1 MVWRATT
8 SDRRRNPRSV
18 DIGRRDW
25 IAPEEGLGPR
35 IPRVSGPGQ
44 RRIGAT
50 GLQCDEVGER
60 VTYAGTDDAPSQTGR
75 AEWQPH
81 RVCSDVNRPTM
92 PVAKFHTPEIIV
104 GAGSL
109 NEIPTAAAGLGMR
122 RPLVVSDRNLV
133 ATPWYPQLTQR
144 LRAAGLHVA
153 SFTDVSPNPRA
164 GEISLG
170 LAHFQDI
177 RADGI
182 VALGGGSV
190 IDAAKG
196 VAILAANGGHI
207 LSYEGIDRARI
218 PLPPLVAAPTTA
230 GSGSDVS
237 QFCIV
242 NDADRMT
249 KVTIIGRGLVPNV
262 SVIDPQLLA
271 TLPPE
276 VAAQSGM
283 DAITHCIEA
292 YASLAHTRLT
302 DRYALSAIGTAW
314 RSIEQ
319 FVETPGD
326 RDAGL
331 EMAYASLEAGMAFTN
346 AILGATHAMSHPVGG
361 LCDGAHGAINSV
373 LLPHVIRFNAELDPV
388 PYCELAR
395 ATGVA
400 VSSSAHRT
408 AERFA
413 DAVDGLSWRV
423 GMAGG
428 LAQLGVHADDID
440 SLTKNALADACMK
453 TNPRQPT
460 AAEVAS
466 IYREAL

>member
-1 MVWRATT
+1 MHADIGEARPEVDSERPQPRARAT
-8 SDRRRNPRSV
+8 
-18 DIGRRDW
+18 
-25 IAPEEGLGPR
+25 R
-35 IPRVSGPGQ
+35 IPV
-44 RRIGAT
+44 
-50 GLQCDEVGER
+50 V
-60 VTYAGTDDAPSQTGR
+60 
-75 AEWQPH
+75 
-81 RVCSDVNRPTM
+81 
-92 PVAKFHTPEIIV
+92 KFHTPEVIV
-104 GAGSL
+104 GPGAL
-109 NEIPTAAAGLGMR
+109 DEIPTAAAGLGMR
-122 RPLVVSDRNLV
+122 RLMIVSDRNLV
-133 ATPWYPQLTQR
+133 ATPWYPRLAQR
-144 LRAAGLHVA
+144 LRAADLKVA

-164 GEISLG
+164 PEIALG
-170 LAHFQDI
+170 FEHYEQT
-177 RADGI
+177 RSDGI

-242 NDADRMT
+242 NDVDRMT

-262 SVIDPQLLA
+262 SVIDPHALA

-302 DRYALSAIGTAW
+302 DRSALSAIGTAW
-314 RSIEQ
+314 RSIER
-319 FVETPGD
+319 FVDAPGD
-326 RDAGL
+326 PDAGL
-331 EMAYASLEAGMAFTN
+331 DMAYAALEAGMAFTN

-361 LCDGAHGAINSV
+361 LCDAAHGAINSV
-373 LLPHVIRFNAELDPV
+373 LLPHVIRFNAETDPTPFVDLAPAVGV
-388 PYCELAR
+388 P
-395 ATGVA
+395 T
-400 VSSSAHRT
+400 SSSAFVT

-413 DAVDGLSWRV
+413 DAVCELSRRI
-423 GMAGG
+423 GMPAR
-428 LAQLGVHADDID
+428 LSQLGVSAAHI
-440 SLTKNALADACMK
+440 NALTANALVDACMR

-460 AAEVAS
+460 PADVARL
-466 IYREAL
+466 YREAL